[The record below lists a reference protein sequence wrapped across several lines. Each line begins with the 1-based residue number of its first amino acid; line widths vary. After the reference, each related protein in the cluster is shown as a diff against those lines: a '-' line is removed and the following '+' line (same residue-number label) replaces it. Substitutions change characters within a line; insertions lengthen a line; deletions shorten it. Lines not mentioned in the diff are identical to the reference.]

1 MRKPITLMY
10 LKVHYLNVYFRSSCS
25 YLECFNLTVLVVVL
39 DSSISLLC
47 KQDDEK
53 NINFEVLKQNV

>member
-1 MRKPITLMY
+1 MHKPITIMY

-39 DSSISLLC
+39 DSSVSLLC

-53 NINFEVLKQNV
+53 KINFEVLKQNV